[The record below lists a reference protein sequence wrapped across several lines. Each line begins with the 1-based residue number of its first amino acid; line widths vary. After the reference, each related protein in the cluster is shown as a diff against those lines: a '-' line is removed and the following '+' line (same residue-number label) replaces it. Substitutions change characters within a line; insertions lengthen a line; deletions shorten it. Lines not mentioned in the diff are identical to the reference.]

1 MSTVTWGTFDL
12 DKALAGTRVGFQQS
26 DANDTSWT
34 GLIDKSFKETED
46 GVSTE
51 KYRVKIGSYTMFIG
65 NTGAVISCSP
75 EISGIVGQSME
86 IVEMALDYIVGTEQT
101 RTRSAETGYNNVADL
116 TTMNPQD
123 YFAVEVLG
131 IILRNVDRPERVD
144 DANMRF
150 YCDAAYPWANAMK
163 ISAANARKGTA
174 QTPGTGAVTVNQGD
188 LISNTEKL
196 LYNLCYYLSQQ
207 NDDGITIK
215 DIKKIAG
222 ATIYKGIPIVGDG
235 TTANDTKPV
244 LTKLDKDSEIKKL
257 AEITEI
263 KKLTELT
270 EIKKLTEL
278 TEIKKLT
285 ELTEIK
291 KLTEVTEIQKLS
303 EITLLKK
310 LNEIGLISE
319 VTLVGGLSAL
329 STDLGNINTSL
340 GSIDS
345 SIDDVADAITQNP

>member
-12 DKALAGTRVGFQQS
+12 DKALAGTRVGFKQS
-26 DANDTSWT
+26 ADLNDTSWT
-34 GLIDKSFKETED
+34 GLIDKSIKETED

-51 KYRVKIGSYTMFIG
+51 KYRVKIGSYTMFIS
-65 NTGAVISCSP
+65 NTGKVLSCSP
-75 EISGIVGQSME
+75 TILGIVGQTME
-86 IVEMALDYIVGTEQT
+86 IVEMVLDNIPGTEQT
-101 RTRSAETGYNNVADL
+101 RTSTPVSGYNNVADL

-150 YCDAAYPWANAMK
+150 YCDAAYRWANAMK
-163 ISAANARKGTA
+163 ISAANARKGTAQTPGTGTA

-235 TTANDTKPV
+235 TTEYDTKPV

-257 AEITEI
+257 AEI
-263 KKLTELT
+263 
-270 EIKKLTEL
+270 

-329 STDLGNINTSL
+329 STDLSNINTSL